1 MPHSNT
7 SGLTSES
14 DEVGSLS
21 EEKDKI
27 LKKDFWFTS
36 RWSGT

>member
-14 DEVGSLS
+14 DEVNSLS
-21 EEKDKI
+21 ERKMNPI
-27 LKKDFWFTS
+27 VI
-36 RWSGT
+36 